1 MRINDAKMLE
11 EIDLLRQENQSL
23 SGQKQNAGSK
33 MNKLRKEIDEL
44 GICNSDLIEQNQELS
59 KRENDMKTA
68 AEKNHSLENLN
79 EKLGSEVS
87 GLLRDNRALRAKLS
101 KLRCLL
107 EVVPAVGLDEPA
119 ALGGFAQMWEQEK
132 RRKPIPWKTL
142 ADRARA
148 RYRGNS
154 PGPEDA
160 EIFVFRHLCIKGY
173 RYRYIT
179 LKYLKMCIYFPT
191 ISEKTYICKRL

>member
-1 MRINDAKMLE
+1 
-11 EIDLLRQENQSL
+11 
-23 SGQKQNAGSK
+23 
-33 MNKLRKEIDEL
+33 
-44 GICNSDLIEQNQELS
+44 
-59 KRENDMKTA
+59 MKNA

-87 GLLRDNRALRAKLS
+87 GLLWDNRALRAKLS

-107 EVVPAVGLDEPA
+107 EVVPAVGLDGPA

-148 RYRGNS
+148 RYHGNS
-154 PGPEDA
+154 PGPRGCRDLRLWT
-160 EIFVFRHLCIKGY
+160 FVY
-173 RYRYIT
+173 
-179 LKYLKMCIYFPT
+179 
-191 ISEKTYICKRL
+191 KRLQI